1 MNETPRTGYREVKG
15 EILARIRSREWPAGH
30 AIPGEVELAESF
42 GVARGTISRAMQE
55 LMDEGI
61 IERRR
66 KAGTRVAQSPVR
78 QARLEIPL
86 VRAEIEATGATY
98 RYRLLSREIASAPD
112 WLSAQLSMPA
122 QSPMVHLRCLHM
134 ADSQPYQFEERWIS
148 LDSVPAAEA
157 ETFIEVNPNEWL
169 VKAVPFTDA
178 EFAFRA
184 AAAEKETAALLGIRE
199 SEPVFIAERTTWLGG
214 EPVTFARM
222 HFRNSY
228 RMVTRI

>member
-1 MNETPRTGYREVKG
+1 MSDLSRTGYRDVKG

-42 GVARGTISRAMQE
+42 GVSRGTVSRAMQE
-55 LMDEGI
+55 LMEEGV

-86 VRAEIEATGATY
+86 VRAEIEANGAAY
-98 RYRLLSREIASAPD
+98 RYRLLSREVTSAPD
-112 WLSAQLSMPA
+112 WLSAQLSVSSDT
-122 QSPMVHLRCLHM
+122 QMVHLRCLHM
-134 ADSQPYQFEERWIS
+134 ADSQPYQFEDRWIS
-148 LDSVPAAEA
+148 LDTVPLAKSEPFT
-157 ETFIEVNPNEWL
+157 EINPNEWL
-169 VKAVPFTDA
+169 VQAVPFTDA

-184 AAAEKETAALLGIRE
+184 AAADRETAELLGIRVD
-199 SEPVFIAERTTWLGG
+199 EPVFVAERTTWLGG
-214 EPVTFARM
+214 KPVTFARM

>member
-1 MNETPRTGYREVKG
+1 MSDLSRTGYREVKG

-42 GVARGTISRAMQE
+42 GVARGTVSRAMQE
-55 LMDEGI
+55 LMEEGV

-86 VRAEIEATGATY
+86 VRAEIEATGAVY
-98 RYRLLSREIASAPD
+98 RYRLLSREITSAPD
-112 WLSAQLSMPA
+112 WLSAQLSVSSDT
-122 QSPMVHLRCLHM
+122 QMVHLRCLHM
-134 ADSQPYQFEERWIS
+134 ADSQPYQFEDRWIS
-148 LDSVPAAEA
+148 LDAVPAARAEPFTEA
-157 ETFIEVNPNEWL
+157 NPNEWL
-169 VKAVPFTDA
+169 VQAVPFTDA

-184 AAAEKETAALLGIRE
+184 AAAERETAALLGIRE
-199 SEPVFIAERTTWLGG
+199 SEPVFIADRTTWLGG
-214 EPVTFARM
+214 KPVTFARM

>member
-1 MNETPRTGYREVKG
+1 MSETPRTGYREVKG
-15 EILARIRSREWPAGH
+15 EILSRIRSREWPAGH

-42 GVARGTISRAMQE
+42 GVARGTVSRAMQE
-55 LMDEGI
+55 LMDEGV

-98 RYRLLSREIASAPD
+98 RYRLLSREITSAPD
-112 WLSAQLSMPA
+112 WLSAQLSVPA
-122 QSPMVHLRCLHM
+122 ETPMMHLRCLHLT
-134 ADSQPYQFEERWIS
+134 DSQPFQFEDRWIS
-148 LDSVPAAEA
+148 LDTVPLAASEPF
-157 ETFIEVNPNEWL
+157 TVINPNEWL
-169 VKAVPFTDA
+169 VQAIPFTDA

-184 AAAEKETAALLGIRE
+184 ASVDRETAELLGIRVDD
-199 SEPVFIAERTTWLGG
+199 PVFVAERTTWLGG
-214 EPVTFARM
+214 KPVTFARM